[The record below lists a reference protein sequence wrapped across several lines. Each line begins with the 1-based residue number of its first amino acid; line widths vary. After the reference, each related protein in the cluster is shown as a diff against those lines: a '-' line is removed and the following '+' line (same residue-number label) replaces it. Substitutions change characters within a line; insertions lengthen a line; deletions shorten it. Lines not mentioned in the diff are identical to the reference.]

1 MNTLNKFKLI
11 GAAIINNL
19 IPLLFLIGLTLINV
33 ACHIQWGNVT
43 GFIVSGIT
51 LVLIALILVGEQ
63 NQQVDVKQQTSKKQ

>member
-33 ACHIQWGNVT
+33 ACYMQWGNVT

-51 LVLIALILVGEQ
+51 LVLIALILVGEKS
-63 NQQVDVKQQTSKKQ
+63 QQPTE

>member
-19 IPLLFLIGLTLINV
+19 IPLLFLLGLIVVNT
-33 ACHIQWGNVT
+33 ACYIQWGLVT
-43 GFIVSGIT
+43 GLIVTGAT
-51 LVLIALILVGEQ
+51 LILIALILVGEQ